1 MRKSLENWTDR
12 TIRSVGKRFKRGQ
25 VIKLKVK
32 KNRGI
37 ASEKYQVVD
46 ITDYSLIVCRIKNKK
61 KIYKTSFKYID
72 FLMEDVKVV

>member
-1 MRKSLENWTDR
+1 MRKNIEDWTDK
-12 TIRSVGKRFKRGQ
+12 TIRAVSKRFKRGQ
-25 VIKLKVK
+25 IIKLKVK

-46 ITDYSLIVCRIKNKK
+46 TTDYNLIVCRIKNKK